1 MKRIGFALLLC
12 ACLLFATVTAGDASF
27 EIIQRGS
34 KGEAVVRIQER
45 LLDLGY
51 YFYKPTG
58 SYQTV
63 TQKSVTAY
71 QAESGLS
78 IDGTIGEETYRAL
91 FRSGAKRKPFE
102 ATVSLTYTAQGTILY
117 HGIAKTWE
125 AIREQLMEGELYQV
139 TNAATGQTCS
149 LRYAGGEYHAEFD
162 VPTIRNAYDF
172 KTVQTL
178 TAWLGQTNSFYKCG
192 VLLSVN
198 GESVAA
204 SIQWN
209 GAGHVCLYVTGS
221 ASHVFGLSDCEHD
234 MIVAR
239 VTNG

>member
-1 MKRIGFALLLC
+1 MKRIGLVLLLC
-12 ACLLFATVTAGDASF
+12 ACLAFSSVTAGEESF

-45 LLDLGY
+45 LFDLGY
-51 YFYKPTG
+51 YSYKPTG

-63 TQKSVTAY
+63 TQKSVTSY

-91 FRSGAKRKPFE
+91 FHSGAVRKPFE

-117 HGIAKTWE
+117 HGAAKTW
-125 AIREQLMEGELYQV
+125 ASVREQLVEGELYQV

-149 LRYAGGEYHAEFD
+149 LRYAGGDYHAELS
-162 VPTIRNAYDF
+162 VPTIRNAYDS

-178 TAWLGQTNSFYKCG
+178 SAWLGQTNSFYKCG

-198 GESVAA
+198 GEPVAA

-234 MIVAR
+234 RIVDR
-239 VTNG
+239 VAGN